1 MHTEALL
8 VRERL
13 LSSTN
18 AKYHYSLTYRGAILA
33 DDAQYYRAIALWL
46 YELDLHQQYS
56 IAIDPKYLRQFP
68 SIFSEMVTKSLL
80 ILIEAILTVM
90 TVTVGE
96 LKQNT
101 KQFDENLYNV
111 IF

>member
-1 MHTEALL
+1 
-8 VRERL
+8 
-13 LSSTN
+13 
-18 AKYHYSLTYRGAILA
+18 
-33 DDAQYYRAIALWL
+33 
-46 YELDLHQQYS
+46 
-56 IAIDPKYLRQFP
+56 
-68 SIFSEMVTKSLL
+68 MVTKSLL